1 MVIKL
6 WWKQKMENNKNT
18 KHELFHEYYARW
30 IDIYKEGA
38 IRLVAMQKYKM
49 TQQWLVRLIP
59 ELEVCQ

>member
-1 MVIKL
+1 MG
-6 WWKQKMENNKNT
+6 KQKMENNKNT
-18 KHELFHEYYARW
+18 KYELFHEYYARW